1 MKTFASIKQQ
11 ATRRSAICPSQ
22 NVTYTKLVLATNN
35 VQLKC
40 GARSKKL
47 LGRWRHRWKDHLKT
61 AFQEIRSKEV
71 TQIKH
76 ALNIVQ
82 WWDPK

>member
-1 MKTFASIKQQ
+1 M
-11 ATRRSAICPSQ
+11 
-22 NVTYTKLVLATNN
+22 NN

-71 TQIKH
+71 NQIKH

>member
-1 MKTFASIKQQ
+1 MKTFASIRQPV
-11 ATRRSAICPSQ
+11 TGRPAISPSQ
-22 NVTYTKLVLATNN
+22 NVTYTKLVLALNN

-47 LGRWRHRWKDHLKT
+47 LGRWRRRWKDHLKT
-61 AFQEIRSKEV
+61 PFKEIRSKEV
-71 TQIKH
+71 NQIKN